1 MLSLRLAI
9 MAPESGVAASA
20 SSEMRMLEQ
29 FRAVTR
35 FIEER
40 IGWSRIGTFASLTLV
55 ATAFI
60 VLCTILRD
68 VGVDKVIAAMRA
80 TPLQAA
86 IVASGLVFFGYYTI
100 TLYDYVALRALGRRE
115 VPYATA
121 AFAGFTAYAIGHGL
135 GITLVTGAAVRL
147 RVYSNW
153 GLGLADVTK
162 IGIITG
168 LTFWLGNMC
177 ALGFALAF
185 TPSAA
190 AAATQLPTWAN
201 QLLGLI
207 ALGGVAGYIAWLLPA
222 QRVVGAAGLRIA
234 LPNAPQTFVQIAIGI
249 LDLAVGSLA
258 TYVLLPDAP
267 ATDYVV
273 VAVAYVMATLLGFL
287 SHAFGSLGV
296 FEVAMLILLPQ
307 YQKEEL
313 LGSLLILHVLYL
325 VLPLAV
331 ALLMLAVREMR
342 LARSRPLARGLR
354 RPPDLYSPNPQIGSP
369 VYGDHGCPPS

>member
-147 RVYSNW
+147 RV
-153 GLGLADVTK
+153 
-162 IGIITG
+162 
-168 LTFWLGNMC
+168 
-177 ALGFALAF
+177 
-185 TPSAA
+185 
-190 AAATQLPTWAN
+190 
-201 QLLGLI
+201 
-207 ALGGVAGYIAWLLPA
+207 
-222 QRVVGAAGLRIA
+222 
-234 LPNAPQTFVQIAIGI
+234 
-249 LDLAVGSLA
+249 
-258 TYVLLPDAP
+258 
-267 ATDYVV
+267 
-273 VAVAYVMATLLGFL
+273 
-287 SHAFGSLGV
+287 
-296 FEVAMLILLPQ
+296 
-307 YQKEEL
+307 
-313 LGSLLILHVLYL
+313 
-325 VLPLAV
+325 
-331 ALLMLAVREMR
+331 
-342 LARSRPLARGLR
+342 
-354 RPPDLYSPNPQIGSP
+354 
-369 VYGDHGCPPS
+369 

>member
-1 MLSLRLAI
+1 
-9 MAPESGVAASA
+9 
-20 SSEMRMLEQ
+20 MLEL
-29 FRAVTR
+29 FRSMTR
-35 FIEER
+35 FIAER
-40 IGWSRIGTFASLTLV
+40 IGWSRIGTAASLTLV
-55 ATAFI
+55 AAAFM

-68 VGVDKVIAAMRA
+68 VGIDRVIAAMRA
-80 TPLQAA
+80 TPLQAV

-147 RVYSNW
+147 RVYSSW

-168 LTFWLGNMC
+168 LTFWLGNIC
-177 ALGFALAF
+177 SLGFALAF

-190 AAATQLPTWAN
+190 ATQLPTWAN
-201 QLLGLI
+201 QVLGVI
-207 ALGGVAGYIAWLLPA
+207 ALASVAGYIVWLLPA
-222 QRVVGAAGLRIA
+222 ERIVGVAGLRIA

-249 LDLAVGSLA
+249 LDLAIGSLA
-258 TYVLLPDAP
+258 TFVLLPAAP
-267 ATDYVV
+267 STDYVI
-273 VAVAYVMATLLGFL
+273 VAVAYVMATLFGFL
-287 SHAFGSLGV
+287 SHAPGSLGV

-307 YQKEEL
+307 YQKDAL
-313 LGSLLILHVLYL
+313 LGSLLILHILYL
-325 VLPLAV
+325 VLPLTV

-342 LARSRPLARGLR
+342 LARSRPLARGIR
-354 RPPDLYSPNPQIGSP
+354 RPPGLCSANTPIGSP
-369 VYGDHGCPPS
+369 VYGDHG

>member
-1 MLSLRLAI
+1 
-9 MAPESGVAASA
+9 
-20 SSEMRMLEQ
+20 MLEL
-29 FRAVTR
+29 FRSMTR

-40 IGWSRIGTFASLTLV
+40 IGWSRIGTAASLTLV

-68 VGVDKVIAAMRA
+68 VGIDRVIAAMRA
-80 TPLQAA
+80 TPLQAV

-147 RVYSNW
+147 RVYSSW

-168 LTFWLGNMC
+168 LTFWLGNIC
-177 ALGFALAF
+177 SLGFALAF

-190 AAATQLPTWAN
+190 ATQLPTWAN
-201 QLLGLI
+201 QVLGLI
-207 ALGGVAGYIAWLLPA
+207 ALGSVAGYIVWLLPA
-222 QRVVGAAGLRIA
+222 ERVVGAAGLRIA
-234 LPNAPQTFVQIAIGI
+234 LPNAPQTFVQIAIGM

-258 TYVLLPDAP
+258 TYVLLPAAP
-267 ATDYVV
+267 STDYVV
-273 VAVAYVMATLLGFL
+273 VAVAYVMATLFGFL
-287 SHAFGSLGV
+287 SHAPGSLGV

-307 YQKEEL
+307 YQKDEL
-313 LGSLLILHVLYL
+313 LGSLLILHVLYS

-342 LARSRPLARGLR
+342 LARSRPLARGIR
-354 RPPDLYSPNPQIGSP
+354 RPPDLCSANTPIGSP
-369 VYGDHGCPPS
+369 VYGDHGCPTS

>member
-1 MLSLRLAI
+1 MRILA
-9 MAPESGVAASA
+9 
-20 SSEMRMLEQ
+20 L
-29 FRAVTR
+29 FRSINR
-35 FIEER
+35 IIEER
-40 IGWSRIGTFASLTLV
+40 IGWSRIGMVGSLTLL
-55 ATAFI
+55 AAAFI
-60 VLCTILRD
+60 VLYTILRD
-68 VGVDKVIAAMRA
+68 VGIDRVIAAMRA
-80 TPLQAA
+80 TPLQAV

-121 AFAGFTAYAIGHGL
+121 AFASFTAYAVGHGL
-135 GITLVTGAAVRL
+135 GITLITGAAVRL

-168 LTFWLGNMC
+168 LTFWLGNIC
-177 ALGFALAF
+177 SLGFALAF

-201 QLLGLI
+201 QVLGLI
-207 ALGGVAGYIAWLLPA
+207 ALGSVAGYIVWLLPA
-222 QRVVGAAGLRIA
+222 QRVVGTAGLRIA
-234 LPNAPQTFVQIAIGI
+234 LPNAPQTSVQIAIGI

-258 TYVLLPDAP
+258 TYVLLPAAP
-267 ATDYVV
+267 STDYVV
-273 VAVAYVMATLLGFL
+273 VAVAYVMATLFGFL
-287 SHAFGSLGV
+287 SHAPGSLGV

-331 ALLMLAVREMR
+331 ALLMLAVRELR
-342 LARSRPLARGLR
+342 LARSRPFARAE
-354 RPPDLYSPNPQIGSP
+354 PT
-369 VYGDHGCPPS
+369 